1 MGRETIEVKV
11 DVEGVILG
19 RKVKE
24 KFNVRVKK
32 GGTLKDLLKVLDKCN
47 RLGKR
52 FFRDLPTLIDLPELE
67 INGEK
72 CSFIKDMKKKL
83 RNGDC
88 IYIYTNS
95 RCH

>member
-1 MGRETIEVKV
+1 MGRNTIEVKV

-19 RKVKE
+19 RKIKE
-24 KFNVRVKK
+24 KFVVCVKK
-32 GGTLKDLLKVLDKCN
+32 GGTLKDLLKALDRCN

-72 CSFIKDMKKKL
+72 CSFLKDLKKKL
-83 RNGDC
+83 KDGDH

-95 RCH
+95 KCH

>member
-1 MGRETIEVKV
+1 MGRETIEIRV

-19 RKVKE
+19 RKIKE
-24 KFNVRVKK
+24 KFSVCMKK
-32 GGTLKDLLKVLDKCN
+32 DGTLKDLLKALDRCN

-67 INGEK
+67 INGQK
-72 CSFIKDMKKKL
+72 CSFVRDLKKKL
-83 RNGDC
+83 SDGDR